1 MDEGVQLMTDLDVY
15 QPPQL
20 EQYHAGLVMTPE
32 QAKALDD
39 QVRACTR
46 AVLREGV
53 DYGTTPGTGDDTK
66 TLKKPG
72 AEKLLQW
79 FGLAYTMHCLDT
91 ERDDEGRKQ
100 GATYRCTVVKRL
112 SDGRTAEVATCEGYA
127 GYDEAK
133 FYKSAEQAQADAEA
147 KERYWAAKDKRVA
160 NPNKWKYLGEYKA
173 PWNTVIKMSQKR
185 ALVGAAIVATAA
197 GGLFSQE
204 DDDERDPVAD
214 DGSTWTEQA
223 LEAVWTLT
231 DKAELDKLYVAAVHA
246 ARDGLC
252 NHKQKDWVQNAVRKR
267 QEKLKTATP
276 ADVEDLAG
284 HAAGPG
290 RDAASTAKIG
300 AIWTVLSTVY
310 KFGKD
315 EKDQARAVCS
325 HIAKRPLTSTKD
337 MTKDEASTVLDT
349 LASWQDTAEAN
360 GEQPREFLIELMA
373 TAENGGGDE

>member
-1 MDEGVQLMTDLDVY
+1 MTATDAELTVY
-15 QPPQL
+15 QTAQPG
-20 EQYHAGLVMTPE
+20 QYQAGIVMTPE

-79 FGLAYTMHCLDT
+79 FGLAYTMHCLDID
-91 ERDDEGRKQ
+91 RDDEGRKQ

-112 SDGRTAEVATCEGYA
+112 GDGHTAEVATCEGYA
-127 GYDEAK
+127 GFDEAK
-133 FYKSAEQAQADAEA
+133 FYKAAEQAQADAEA
-147 KERYWAAKDKRVA
+147 KERYWAEKDKRVA
-160 NPNKWKYLGEYKA
+160 NPNKWKFLGEYKA

-204 DDDERDPVAD
+204 DDDDRDPVAD
-214 DGSTWTEQA
+214 DGSTYYEQA
-223 LEAVWTLT
+223 LEAAFTFT
-231 DKAELDKLYVAAVHA
+231 DKEAGDAIYVGAFDAY
-246 ARDGLC
+246 RNGLC
-252 NHKQKDWVQNAVRKR
+252 NGKQKDHVQNKVRQR
-267 QEKLKTATP
+267 QKLLKTAKSV
-276 ADVEDLAG
+276 AVEDLPQ
-284 HAAGPG
+284 AADGPDDPG
-290 RDAASTAKIG
+290 TATTPQIG
-300 AIWTVLSTVY
+300 AIWTILTTVF

-325 HIAKRPLTSTKD
+325 YITQRAISSTKD
-337 MTKDEASTVLDT
+337 MSLNEAMAVLDT
-349 LASWQDTAEAN
+349 LASWQETAEQHD
-360 GEQPREFLIELMA
+360 EQPREFLIELMA
-373 TAENGGGDE
+373 TAEDDGGGDEQ